1 MTLQARYY
9 APAIL
14 RIGMALVFL
23 WFSINQFFFTN
34 DFIGFVPEIL
44 VSSFG
49 VSPAMFVIGNA
60 ILEFIFGAFLILGIH
75 VRTSAFILSLHL
87 FGIAFSL
94 GYNSTMIRDL
104 GLAIATVAVFFYGKD
119 KFCLS
124 SKKD

>member
-1 MTLQARYY
+1 MTLQAKYY

-34 DFIGFVPEIL
+34 NFISFVPESI
-44 VSSFG
+44 VSISG
-49 VSPAMFVIGNA
+49 ISPAMFVIGNA
-60 ILEFIFGAFLILGIH
+60 IIEFIFGAFLILGIH

-94 GYNSTMIRDL
+94 GYNPTMIRDL
-104 GLAIATVAVFFYGKD
+104 GLVVATAAIFFYGND
-119 KFCLS
+119 EFCLS
-124 SKKD
+124 GK

>member
-1 MTLQARYY
+1 MTLQAKYY

-34 DFIGFVPEIL
+34 NFIGFVPEIL
-44 VSSFG
+44 VSSLG
-49 VSPAMFVIGNA
+49 VSPAIFVIGNA
-60 ILEFIFGAFLILGIH
+60 LIEFIFGVFLILGIH

-94 GYNSTMIRDL
+94 GYNTTMIRDL
-104 GLAIATVAVFFYGKD
+104 GLATATAAVFFYGND
-119 KFCLS
+119 EFCLS
-124 SKKD
+124 GKK